1 MAKEKQEKIETAVSD
16 TGQEPAFLA
25 QYRIAYPNNRN
36 FYVTGD
42 KMVFLSHE
50 YKKAVS
56 HQMACRKGELKT
68 Y

>member
-36 FYVTGD
+36 FHVTSD
-42 KMVFLSHE
+42 NMVFLE
-50 YKKAVS
+50 NDYDLAVL
-56 HQMACRKGELKT
+56 HQRSCKDGELKT